1 MLFPIVPATLFFM
14 IKRTQPEVGSLVIDR
29 RKRLRM
35 DASELA
41 VLADVDPKTLR
52 SLERGDRWPREAT
65 RLKIEHALH
74 WRAGALDSLRAGG
87 AAFAVDGLA
96 AIDPVGDELF
106 YPDSETP
113 DVHENSAQTVAAQQ
127 VLSQVTEI
135 GDALDRQPDT
145 TSARADG
152 RIRSAIK
159 LQESAIDAL
168 IRSDR
173 QQAIGDL
180 DTSIVVL
187 QSTISILKNEEAP
200 NDVTTESTTE
210 GRKGEAPQS
219 EKTRG
224 RGSLPDK
231 IRDAGERLTTTR
243 TGRAVADSAHA
254 LDISQ
259 ARESSDDVLRVSYDD
274 EPPTAAPTS
283 NASEQVEDR
292 RAAARRG
299 IGKSKGE
306 KLRDRDAQLGE
317 GPDPEGP
324 EGGA

>member
-14 IKRTQPEVGSLVIDR
+14 IKRTQPEVGSLVVDR

-74 WRAGALDSLRAGG
+74 WRVGALDSLRAGG

-96 AIDPVGDELF
+96 AIDPAGDELF
-106 YPDSETP
+106 YPDPEMP

-127 VLSQVTEI
+127 VLSQLAEI

-187 QSTISILKNEEAP
+187 QSTISILNNKENG
-200 NDVTTESTTE
+200 NDLTTESTTAS
-210 GRKGEAPQS
+210 GAGEAD
-219 EKTRG
+219 
-224 RGSLPDK
+224 PDQK
-231 IRDAGERLTTTR
+231 KDAGRPRNGLNLIPGGQVAEVDDAPPADALADAARTEIDHLTTGKR
-243 TGRAVADSAHA
+243 TELEQA
-254 LDISQ
+254 ISTMST
-259 ARESSDDVLRVSYDD
+259 EELRS
-274 EPPTAAPTS
+274 
-283 NASEQVEDR
+283 
-292 RAAARRG
+292 AAAEDPLLAAYVQANYPRLSEG
-299 IGKSKGE
+299 WGE
-306 KLRDRDAQLGE
+306 F
-317 GPDPEGP
+317 
-324 EGGA
+324 